1 MERIQLRRDVSTKW
15 AEINPILMEGEV
27 GFEIDTKLRKIGDGV
42 TAWNN
47 LDYLAAENI
56 TQELGSNENAVLSQK
71 TVTNVID
78 INISGYTSDSNDY
91 TLETAIEILK
101 SGNINV
107 SVGNS
112 IRFITQ
118 SGKLESYTYGGG
130 GIQNVSSWYRNL
142 VETVEEINE
151 LPPLEEGG
159 IYTQTG
165 NDDDSLIGTRVRSG
179 RISSPLIKSIKCLP
193 NSNIECRIFSV
204 TDNNTVLWYDD
215 YSTEKSGREIAQ
227 EFRLSFRKKD
237 NSNITVADV
246 TPNVEIIY
254 CTSKYNDKDTQAKID
269 QELQTGIDNSLKETK
284 ISKTDLNITSY
295 IVDKNNS
302 IIGNIDKQGGSNFV
316 SGGFVGEK
324 NYILPN
330 DSNIIK
336 VLTSENNVVIGYID
350 NKGKVYISDLEAK
363 DLKQEGIDK
372 VLSIAGFIANG
383 VENHKIVNDKIYNL
397 ITLNPGVYY
406 KEGVTLNTVP
416 TIVIQDDDTID
427 NQIPESSIRGANENT
442 KPNSNQGGYAS
453 ILYPLIKSINV
464 RFKDLI
470 NATDNKIV
478 CGLAAEGQRIGLTK
492 LYGQNDEFTGEL
504 NSNGKIIKKLV
515 EHEGWEVMCHS
526 MTARYIAQNYIVD
539 GLDSDFANQIL
550 QTGNWAGDLHWNTTT
565 CYDTVTKKNYQ
576 IKEDKSGW
584 TELPKAYIKPY
595 CAVSKESNSQL
606 VINPTYSVKYQVET
620 WFERAEKAGLPY
632 LKKVGV
638 NWGDSHSIWHMRESL
653 KYADTFFGRYAH
665 NVVPLDTNIHRFS
678 YNPSASRNGVVDNYG
693 YYNVYTEIEYDIMTQ
708 AIDKCI
714 AENGLLVLASH
725 VNAVENSNFYFPYYQ
740 YPTERTGDRL
750 NYRDDNY
757 NSQWTVPLTYDELRT
772 MDENNYWE
780 VPPARLGISN
790 WGEWYP
796 CPGTTMAL
804 LYDSLIYAINKGVRF
819 ASSKECIE
827 DFGNIMNIGLKYSQA
842 DLWAAD
848 ARLGD
853 IPEENKSYCIIGADG
868 SIDYKS

>member
-1 MERIQLRRDVSTKW
+1 M
-15 AEINPILMEGEV
+15 
-27 GFEIDTKLRKIGDGV
+27 
-42 TAWNN
+42 
-47 LDYLAAENI
+47 
-56 TQELGSNENAVLSQK
+56 
-71 TVTNVID
+71 
-78 INISGYTSDSNDY
+78 
-91 TLETAIEILK
+91 
-101 SGNINV
+101 
-107 SVGNS
+107 
-112 IRFITQ
+112 
-118 SGKLESYTYGGG
+118 
-130 GIQNVSSWYRNL
+130 
-142 VETVEEINE
+142 
-151 LPPLEEGG
+151 
-159 IYTQTG
+159 
-165 NDDDSLIGTRVRSG
+165 
-179 RISSPLIKSIKCLP
+179 
-193 NSNIECRIFSV
+193 
-204 TDNNTVLWYDD
+204 
-215 YSTEKSGREIAQ
+215 
-227 EFRLSFRKKD
+227 
-237 NSNITVADV
+237 
-246 TPNVEIIY
+246 
-254 CTSKYNDKDTQAKID
+254 
-269 QELQTGIDNSLKETK
+269 QTGIDNSLKETK

-363 DLKQEGIDK
+363 GLKQEGIDK

-595 CAVSKESNSQL
+595 CAVSKESNS
-606 VINPTYSVKYQVET
+606 
-620 WFERAEKAGLPY
+620 
-632 LKKVGV
+632 
-638 NWGDSHSIWHMRESL
+638 
-653 KYADTFFGRYAH
+653 
-665 NVVPLDTNIHRFS
+665 
-678 YNPSASRNGVVDNYG
+678 
-693 YYNVYTEIEYDIMTQ
+693 
-708 AIDKCI
+708 
-714 AENGLLVLASH
+714 
-725 VNAVENSNFYFPYYQ
+725 
-740 YPTERTGDRL
+740 
-750 NYRDDNY
+750 
-757 NSQWTVPLTYDELRT
+757 
-772 MDENNYWE
+772 
-780 VPPARLGISN
+780 
-790 WGEWYP
+790 
-796 CPGTTMAL
+796 
-804 LYDSLIYAINKGVRF
+804 
-819 ASSKECIE
+819 
-827 DFGNIMNIGLKYSQA
+827 
-842 DLWAAD
+842 
-848 ARLGD
+848 
-853 IPEENKSYCIIGADG
+853 
-868 SIDYKS
+868 